1 MGPHYGGGRHL
12 GDRGPNSGAGPTRAL
27 RPGILVVD
35 CPGGQDMTPLKQS
48 LELGLSL
55 CRTCSLAV
63 SRASLK
69 ADRRCPRCQ
78 SRIEHRTPFSTEMTL
93 AWLIAG
99 IVFYIPANLL
109 PVMHTSGLLGEED
122 STILGGILEFWR
134 AGDWDIAL
142 LIFIASVAV
151 PFTKFIAIGLLL
163 ITVRK
168 NSRWQPHQRTV
179 LYRIVVALTSA
190 LMQFQVL
197 GTAEPR
203 AGIAFFCAVVVV
215 TMLSALSF
223 DPRLIWDRRA

>member
-1 MGPHYGGGRHL
+1 V
-12 GDRGPNSGAGPTRAL
+12 
-27 RPGILVVD
+27 VVD
-35 CPGGQDMTPLKQS
+35 RTRGQNMMPLQQS

-55 CRTCSLAV
+55 CRTCGLAV

-69 ADRRCPRCQ
+69 ADLRCPRCR
-78 SRIEHRTPFSTEMTL
+78 SRIEHRTPFSTEITF

-99 IVFYIPANLL
+99 IVFYIPANVL

-122 STILGGILEFWR
+122 STILGGILGFWR

-163 ITVRK
+163 FTVRK
-168 NSRWQPHQRTV
+168 NSGWEQHQRTV
-179 LYRIVVALTSA
+179 LYRIVEFIGYWSMLDVIVVALTSA

-203 AGIAFFCAVVVV
+203 AGIAFFCAVVIA

-223 DPRLIWDRRA
+223 DPRLIWDRPA

>member
-1 MGPHYGGGRHL
+1 
-12 GDRGPNSGAGPTRAL
+12 
-27 RPGILVVD
+27 
-35 CPGGQDMTPLKQS
+35 MTALKQS
-48 LELGLSL
+48 HELGLVL
-55 CRTCSLAV
+55 CRTCGLAV

-69 ADRRCPRCQ
+69 VDRRCPRCQ
-78 SRIEHRTPFSTEMTL
+78 GRIEHRTPLSTEMTL

-109 PVMHTSGLLGEED
+109 PVMHTGGLLGEED
-122 STILGGILEFWR
+122 STILGGIFEFWR
-134 AGDWDIAL
+134 SGDWDIAL

-151 PFTKFIAIGLLL
+151 PFTKFISIGLLL
-163 ITVRK
+163 LTVRK
-168 NSRWQPHQRTV
+168 NSRWEQHQRTV
-179 LYRIVVALTSA
+179 LYRIVEFIGYWSMLDVIVVALTSA

-223 DPRLIWDRRA
+223 DPRLIWDRPA

>member
-1 MGPHYGGGRHL
+1 M
-12 GDRGPNSGAGPTRAL
+12 A
-27 RPGILVVD
+27 
-35 CPGGQDMTPLKQS
+35 PLKRS
-48 LELGLSL
+48 HELGLML
-55 CRTCSLAV
+55 CRTCSHAV
-63 SRASLK
+63 RRTTLM

-78 SRIEHRTPFSTEMTL
+78 SRIDHRTPLSTEMTL

-99 IVFYIPANLL
+99 MVLYIPANFL
-109 PVMHTSGLLGEED
+109 PVMHTSGLLSEAD

-134 AGDWDIAL
+134 SGDWDIAL
-142 LIFIASVAV
+142 LIFIASVVV

-163 ITVRK
+163 FTVRK
-168 NSRWQPHQRTV
+168 GSRWEQHQRTS
-179 LYRIVVALTSA
+179 LYRIVEFIGYWSMLDVIVVALTSA
-190 LMQFQVL
+190 LMQFQAL

>member
-1 MGPHYGGGRHL
+1 MMPQ
-12 GDRGPNSGAGPTRAL
+12 NTMSL
-27 RPGILVVD
+27 R
-35 CPGGQDMTPLKQS
+35 QS
-48 LELGLSL
+48 RDLGLVL
-55 CRTCSLAV
+55 CRTCGLAASRTSL
-63 SRASLK
+63 R

-78 SRIEHRTPFSTEMTL
+78 SRIEHRTPFSTETTF

-99 IVFYIPANLL
+99 VVLYIPANLL
-109 PVMHTSGLLGEED
+109 PVMHTSGLLGDED

-163 ITVRK
+163 LTVRE
-168 NSRWQPHQRTV
+168 NSRWQQHQRTV
-179 LYRIVVALTSA
+179 LYRIVEFIGYWSMLDVIVVALTSA

-203 AGIAFFCAVVVV
+203 PGIAFFCGVVVV
-215 TMLSALSF
+215 TMLSAMSF
-223 DPRLIWDRRA
+223 DPRLIWDRRT